1 MTEMPNEKLKAFF
14 DINLSPRANSVRH
27 LKDMF
32 VMYFISPFD
41 LWSYLTV
48 VNPLFFLCKTKAID
62 HSMLDRLQM
71 NIVRLPIFCLNST
84 ILKNMNICVAI
95 TTYFYLFLCC
105 MFEFLSL
112 SGSFLYYLK
121 KMTFIT
127 MINFE
132 VHE

>member
-1 MTEMPNEKLKAFF
+1 MGFESDYANGGLQDEIEEHALKPH
-14 DINLSPRANSVRH
+14 NL
-27 LKDMF
+27 
-32 VMYFISPFD
+32 YFSLALLLSFT
-41 LWSYLTV
+41 SYLTV

-62 HSMLDRLQM
+62 HSMLDRLQ
-71 NIVRLPIFCLNST
+71 
-84 ILKNMNICVAI
+84 
-95 TTYFYLFLCC
+95 
-105 MFEFLSL
+105 FLSL

>member
-1 MTEMPNEKLKAFF
+1 
-14 DINLSPRANSVRH
+14 
-27 LKDMF
+27 
-32 VMYFISPFD
+32 
-41 LWSYLTV
+41 
-48 VNPLFFLCKTKAID
+48 
-62 HSMLDRLQM
+62 M

>member
-1 MTEMPNEKLKAFF
+1 MTEMPNEKLKGESFIFF
-14 DINLSPRANSVRH
+14 
-27 LKDMF
+27 F
-32 VMYFISPFD
+32 
-41 LWSYLTV
+41 T
-48 VNPLFFLCKTKAID
+48 
-62 HSMLDRLQM
+62 QM